1 LFAYRRSRYN
11 TRGILFP
18 KERIMSAPVKAA
30 TLPEVPAEVLSFA
43 AEKGVSEWVY
53 PVLEMTARV
62 FAGCPL
68 RLFVEC
74 DYEDSDWQY
83 IVLEADVKG
92 YDPDRLLK
100 AQLKWTRELVAS
112 VPAQPGQ
119 FFIYG
124 IA

>member
-1 LFAYRRSRYN
+1 
-11 TRGILFP
+11 
-18 KERIMSAPVKAA
+18 MSAPTKPL
-30 TLPEVPAEVLSFA
+30 TLPEVPAAVLSFA
-43 AEKGVSEWVY
+43 AEKGVSEWVC

-62 FAGCPL
+62 FAGCPIKV
-68 RLFVEC
+68 FVEC

-92 YDPDRLLK
+92 YDSEQLLA
-100 AQLKWTRELVAS
+100 AQQQWAREIVRS
-112 VPAQPGQ
+112 VPDHPRQ

>member
-1 LFAYRRSRYN
+1 
-11 TRGILFP
+11 
-18 KERIMSAPVKAA
+18 MSAPVKTA
-30 TLPEVPAEVLSFA
+30 TLPEVPVEVLSFA

-62 FAGCPL
+62 FADCPL

-92 YDPDRLLK
+92 YASDRLF
-100 AQLKWTRELVAS
+100 AARNQWSAEIVRS
-112 VPAQPGQ
+112 VPTYPRQY
-119 FFIYG
+119 FIYG
-124 IA
+124 LA

>member
-1 LFAYRRSRYN
+1 M
-11 TRGILFP
+11 T
-18 KERIMSAPVKAA
+18 APVKAS

-53 PVLEMTARV
+53 PVLEMTARA
-62 FAGCPL
+62 FAGCPI

-74 DYEDSDWQY
+74 DYEDADWQY
-83 IVLEADVKG
+83 IVLEADVKD
-92 YDPDRLLK
+92 YTSDQTYA
-100 AQLKWTRELVAS
+100 AQRQWTRELVVS

>member
-1 LFAYRRSRYN
+1 
-11 TRGILFP
+11 
-18 KERIMSAPVKAA
+18 MSAPVKTA
-30 TLPEVPAEVLSFA
+30 TLPEVPVEVLSFA

-62 FAGCPL
+62 IADCPL

-92 YDPDRLLK
+92 YDSDRVLCGPESVERANWWRLF
-100 AQLKWTRELVAS
+100 LRTLAS
-112 VPAQPGQ
+112 FSSTESHDRPRFSFLGEAIGLWNV
-119 FFIYG
+119 
-124 IA
+124 